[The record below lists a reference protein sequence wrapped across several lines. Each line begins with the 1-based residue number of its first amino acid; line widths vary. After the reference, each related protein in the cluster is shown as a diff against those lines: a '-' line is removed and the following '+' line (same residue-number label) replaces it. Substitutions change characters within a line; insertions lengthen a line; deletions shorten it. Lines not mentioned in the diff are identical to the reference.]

1 MKRISLCSHRPEQLT
16 RLLAYELPR
25 VLQTRSKVSKPE
37 GSDPATPSIQM
48 APKLIVDG
56 EGGPDVV
63 TVGASEE
70 ARRALVTRQIS
81 ALGDGERIEGS
92 IGIEEDAGVVTP
104 DEINKKYERGEIR
117 IVTEAGRYPL
127 DSITGLLK
135 GNNYKLDPDYQRRHR
150 WSVEQKSRLI
160 ESFIMNVP
168 VPPIFLYEWDFNQ
181 YEVMDGLQRM
191 TAVRE
196 FYEGAFA
203 LAGLEYWRELE
214 GMRYTT
220 LPSRI
225 KAGIDRRYISSIILL
240 KETSH
245 GDEDPERLKR
255 FVFGRINTGGVK
267 LSAQEVRNALYDGP
281 MNDLCKELSSC
292 KQLRQLWGIPVE
304 VEELVEHPE
313 RAFSDE
319 NMLDFDVDIEIGRDP
334 VPEDYRQMVD
344 VELVL
349 RFFANRQRMVHY
361 RDNLRDYLDDY
372 LKAANNYEAETIAA
386 LRLLYT
392 ETLDLAW
399 EIFGENAFRRTRNHR
414 WGNEP
419 KVSIYDAL
427 TNVLSRLISEK
438 DRLVARKE
446 DIVAGMDDFYA
457 TNSVRFNLR
466 GQSRSDLMDREILF
480 EEYLR
485 SFI

>member
-1 MKRISLCSHRPEQLT
+1 MAAI
-16 RLLAYELPR
+16 
-25 VLQTRSKVSKPE
+25 
-37 GSDPATPSIQM
+37 GST
-48 APKLIVDG
+48 
-56 EGGPDVV
+56 
-63 TVGASEE
+63 EE
-70 ARRALVTRQIS
+70 ARRALVERQRL
-81 ALGDGERIEGS
+81 ALENGELIEGEMGADGE
-92 IGIEEDAGVVTP
+92 AGPVTA
-104 DEINKKYERGEIR
+104 DDINQKYERGEIR

-127 DSITGLLK
+127 DSITALLK

-150 WSVEQKSRLI
+150 WTVDQKSRLI

-203 LAGLEYWRELE
+203 LSGLEYWQELE
-214 GMRYTT
+214 GMRYET

-267 LSAQEVRNALYDGP
+267 LSPQEVRNALYDGP
-281 MNDLCKELSSC
+281 MNDLCKELAAS
-292 KQLRQLWGIPVE
+292 KRLRQLWGIPTE
-304 VEELVEHPE
+304 VEELIEHPE
-313 RAFSDE
+313 RAFADE
-319 NMLDFDVDIEIGRDP
+319 NMLDFDVDIELGRDP
-334 VPEDYRQMVD
+334 VPEDYRQMID

-349 RFFANRQRMVHY
+349 RFFANRQRMIHY

-372 LKAANNYEAETIAA
+372 LKAANQYDEHTINT
-386 LRLLYT
+386 LRSLYT
-392 ETLDLAW
+392 DTLELAW
-399 EIFGENAFRRTRNHR
+399 SIFGQNAFRRTRNHR
-414 WGNEP
+414 WGNDP

-427 TNVLSRLISEK
+427 TNVLSRLIPQN
-438 DRLVARKE
+438 DRLIARKDE
-446 DIVAGMDDFYA
+446 IVAGMDDFYA
-457 TNSVRFNLR
+457 TNAVRFNLR